1 MDLLDAMRSTFSCR
15 EFTDEPVPD
24 AVIFRMLDAARFA
37 PSGGNRQG
45 WRVLVVR
52 DRAVRERL
60 VELVKPVMR
69 RYVAETLA
77 GEAPYNALVP
87 SRVDEAT
94 VATTKLPDATWRPL
108 VDAPVVLV
116 IALDLARVTS
126 FDRDL
131 PRPGVVS
138 GASVYPF
145 VWNLLLA
152 ARALGYAGVL
162 TTYLAPEE
170 AEVRR
175 LLRLP
180 ESFAVAA
187 AVPLGRAKRVLTR
200 LRRNPVESFT
210 RLERWDGEPLRA
222 GDPSDGKGTSPS

>member
-1 MDLLDAMRSTFSCR
+1 MDLLDTMRTTFSCR

-24 AVIFRMLDAARFA
+24 GAIFRILDAARFA

-45 WRVLVVR
+45 WRVVIVR
-52 DRAVRERL
+52 DRAVRERMA
-60 VELVKPVMR
+60 ELVKPIMR
-69 RYVAETLA
+69 RYVAQTLA

-87 SRVDEAT
+87 SQVDEAT
-94 VATTKLPDATWRPL
+94 VANTPLPDATWRPL

-116 IALDLARVTS
+116 VALDLARVTS
-126 FDRDL
+126 FDRHL

-152 ARALGYAGVL
+152 ARSDGYAGVL

-175 LLRLP
+175 LLHLP
-180 ESFAVAA
+180 DAFALAA
-187 AVPLGRAKRVLTR
+187 AVPLGRPKRTLAK
-200 LRRNPVESFT
+200 LRRNPVESFA
-210 RLERWDGEPLRA
+210 RLERWDGEPLH
-222 GDPSDGKGTSPS
+222 S

>member
-1 MDLLDAMRSTFSCR
+1 MELLEALRSTFSCR
-15 EFTDEPVPD
+15 DFSDEPVPD
-24 AVIFRMLDAARFA
+24 AAIARILDTARFA

-45 WRVLVVR
+45 WRVVVVR
-52 DRAVRERL
+52 DRGVRERMA
-60 VELVKPVMR
+60 EWVKPVMR
-69 RYVAETLA
+69 RYVAHTLA
-77 GEAPYNALVP
+77 GETPFNALTP

-94 VATTKLPDATWRPL
+94 VAKTPLPDATWRPL

-126 FDRDL
+126 FDRQL

-152 ARALGYAGVL
+152 ARSEGYAGVL
-162 TTYLAPEE
+162 TTYLAPAE

-175 LLRLP
+175 LLALP
-180 ESFAVAA
+180 DSYALAA
-187 AVPLGRAKRVLTR
+187 AVPLGRPQRVLTR
-200 LRRNPVESFT
+200 LRRNPVDAFA
-210 RLERWDGEPLRA
+210 RRERWDGEPFR
-222 GDPSDGKGTSPS
+222 P